1 MIANSI
7 IMDEELINV
16 EEINRIEVI
25 NHAKNDKPIGR
36 LLVLYKE
43 LGDFEEVDFSVQDD
57 GQTLK
62 IFLK

>member
-1 MIANSI
+1 MN
-7 IMDEELINV
+7 EELYIVDELTV
-16 EEINRIEVI
+16 EKINRIEVI
-25 NHAKNDKPIGR
+25 NHAKNNKPIGR

-43 LGDFEEVDFSVQDD
+43 LGHFEEMEVSLQDD

>member
-1 MIANSI
+1 MEKDVIYV
-7 IMDEELINV
+7 DV
-16 EEINRIEVI
+16 DKVNRIEVI

-43 LGDFEEVDFSVQDD
+43 LGHFEEVDFSVQDD
-57 GQTLK
+57 EQTLK

>member
-1 MIANSI
+1 M
-7 IMDEELINV
+7 EEDTIYV
-16 EEINRIEVI
+16 DIDKINRIEVI

-43 LGDFEEVDFSVQDD
+43 LGHFEEMEVSLQDD

>member
-1 MIANSI
+1 MN
-7 IMDEELINV
+7 EELYIVDELTV
-16 EEINRIEVI
+16 EKINRIEVI

>member
-43 LGDFEEVDFSVQDD
+43 FGHFEKVEFSVQDD

>member
-1 MIANSI
+1 M
-7 IMDEELINV
+7 EEDTIYV
-16 EEINRIEVI
+16 DSDKINRIEVI

-43 LGDFEEVDFSVQDD
+43 LGHFEEMEVSLQDD

>member
-1 MIANSI
+1 
-7 IMDEELINV
+7 MDEEV
-16 EEINRIEVI
+16 EKINRIEVI

-43 LGDFEEVDFSVQDD
+43 LGHFEEVEFSLQDD

>member
-1 MIANSI
+1 MNTEKITR
-7 IMDEELINV
+7 L
-16 EEINRIEVI
+16 EII

-43 LGDFEEVDFSVQDD
+43 LGHFEEIEFSVQDD